1 MLSFAEEIYL
11 LALDDMT
18 GQTVLAGGQIALNQ
32 ALVAGVLGE
41 LSFMRRLDADL
52 EALIVLDASPTGN
65 PILDTV
71 LTPLRTA
78 GLGPRPLRRCLD
90 DLYRTASTI
99 ETLTREELVRK
110 QVIKSVAGR
119 VFWVIPSRRYPVI
132 DNRELIDVERRLR
145 AIVTDPEMIPDPRD
159 TVLVSLVTACG
170 LFPEI
175 LSPRELRRSQERIH
189 QLSRLDLVG
198 GSLIDHLNS
207 LNLAMATAAF

>member
-32 ALVAGVLGE
+32 ALVVGVLGE
-41 LSFMRRLDADL
+41 LSFMHRLDADL
-52 EALIVLDASPTGN
+52 ESLMVLDASPTGN

-71 LTPLRTA
+71 LTPLRAA
-78 GLGPRPLRRCLD
+78 GLGSRSLRTCLD
-90 DLYRTASTI
+90 DLYRTASAI

-110 QVIKSVAGR
+110 QVIKAVAGR

-159 TVLVSLVTACG
+159 AVLVSLVTACG

-175 LSPRELRRSQERIH
+175 LSPRELRRHQERIH

-198 GSLIDHLNS
+198 GALIDHLNG
-207 LNLAMATAAF
+207 LNLAIATAGF